1 MSHLYRLKER
11 NLVHPNDA
19 VLKGTYVYEVI
30 MGSRAYGCYRQDSD
44 YDMYGIVIPQLQ
56 YVFPHRAGII
66 HGFGHNPYQFEQFR
80 QEKILDNDKE
90 YSFNVYSIVRM
101 FDLLL
106 GCNPNIIEVLFV
118 PQEAITHITTI
129 GHKIR
134 NSRHLFLS
142 KLYVE
147 KMRSYSISQMKKAE
161 NRNPTGKREELV
173 NKFGFD
179 TKSAQNL
186 IRLAYQT
193 EQVLLE
199 GDLTLNRHAKTL
211 LAIRNGEWSL
221 DKIKGIFDEKN
232 EHIEGLILKSELRA
246 KPDENVIK
254 NLLLECLEIQY
265 GKLTNE
271 VTVYNSSQEDLK
283 KIYEIAKKYKD

>member
-1 MSHLYRLKER
+1 
-11 NLVHPNDA
+11 
-19 VLKGTYVYEVI
+19 
-30 MGSRAYGCYRQDSD
+30 
-44 YDMYGIVIPQLQ
+44 
-56 YVFPHRAGII
+56 
-66 HGFGHNPYQFEQFR
+66 
-80 QEKILDNDKE
+80 
-90 YSFNVYSIVRM
+90 
-101 FDLLL
+101 
-106 GCNPNIIEVLFV
+106 
-118 PQEAITHITTI
+118 
-129 GHKIR
+129 
-134 NSRHLFLS
+134 
-142 KLYVE
+142 
-147 KMRSYSISQMKKAE
+147 MRSYSISQMKKAE
-161 NRNPTGKREELV
+161 NRKPTGKREELV

-271 VTVYNSSQEDLK
+271 ITVYNSSQEDLK

>member
-1 MSHLYRLKER
+1 MSHLTRLKER
-11 NLVHPNDA
+11 NLVHPSEP

-30 MGSRAYGCYRQDSD
+30 MGSRAYGCYRPDSD
-44 YDMYGIVIPQLQ
+44 YDMYGIVIPPLP
-56 YVFPHRAGII
+56 YIFPHKANII
-66 HGFGHNPYQFEQFR
+66 PGFGYNPYQFDQFQ
-80 QEKILDNDKE
+80 QEKVFDNDKE
-90 YSFNVYSIVRM
+90 YSFHVLNIVRI

-106 GCNPNIIEVLFV
+106 GCNPNIIETLFV

-134 NSRHLFLS
+134 NNRHLFLS

-161 NRNPTGKREELV
+161 NRKPTGKREELV

-186 IRLAYQT
+186 VRLAYQT

-199 GDLTLNRHAKTL
+199 EDLTLNRHAKTL

-221 DKIKGIFDEKN
+221 EKIKGIFDEKC
-232 EHIEGLILKSELRA
+232 EHIEGLILKSNLRA
-246 KPDENVIK
+246 KPDEEQIK
-254 NLLLECLEIQY
+254 NLLLECIEIQY
-265 GKLTNE
+265 GKITE
-271 VTVYNSSQEDLK
+271 SITVYNDTEK
-283 KIYEIAKKYKD
+283 AIREIHEITSKLVK